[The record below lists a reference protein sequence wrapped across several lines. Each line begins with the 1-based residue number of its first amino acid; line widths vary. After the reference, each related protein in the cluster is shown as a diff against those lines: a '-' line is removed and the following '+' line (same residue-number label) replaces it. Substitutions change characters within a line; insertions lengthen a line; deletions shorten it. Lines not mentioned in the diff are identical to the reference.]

1 MDNANVNEWDS
12 GREFVDLRWDA
23 GFKAVLGDP
32 ANKGILIDFINT
44 ILAPERI
51 IRDIVKYADRELE
64 GLTPQNRAG
73 RLDLRCIDDEGRE
86 LLIEMQNESAGA
98 FFQRCVWYCSK
109 IYSGELVPGE
119 DYDRLTPVYLISVL
133 GDTFPHEDKG
143 RWGPDDIVSRYRMTE
158 IRTGEV
164 APETFFIN
172 FVELGRFVKTRPEE
186 MSKVLETSEDGFVRE
201 LVGACKVAGF
211 TPPKRIEYEKNM
223 LNEMDIRMKLK
234 SATARGHEEGFEEGV
249 EKGLERGR
257 AEAQKEKLAIAMNF
271 LRMGIPCEKV
281 SEATG
286 LDIAVVEGMKK

>member
-1 MDNANVNEWDS
+1 MNEWDS

-44 ILAPERI
+44 ILAPERR